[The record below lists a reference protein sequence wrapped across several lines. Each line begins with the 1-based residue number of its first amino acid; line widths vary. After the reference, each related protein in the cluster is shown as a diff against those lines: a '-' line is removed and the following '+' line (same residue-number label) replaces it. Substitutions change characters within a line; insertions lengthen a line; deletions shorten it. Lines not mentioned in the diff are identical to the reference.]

1 MKQKKGL
8 IIFSIL
14 ILTIILSGLYWLA
27 AGIAL
32 ITGVFVL
39 YYSNIKIF
47 TWVRGNRFLNPIFVL
62 LFILVISISVRVFFI
77 EIFAIPSGSMENTLI
92 AGDKVLVSKLNYG
105 PSLPRSPFDIPWFN
119 LIWYLEAKASTN
131 IDSVYW
137 NYKRL
142 NGYSPAKHGDVMVFL
157 RPVRGIRNN
166 FFIKRCTGLPGD
178 TLQIINSIVY
188 YNGKAMAIPD
198 HVKQCYNV
206 KINDWTKFLKQ
217 TDSLGIEGTR
227 MSHSQQKGNADLILT
242 TFQLRQLT
250 GQASIDSIYICK
262 AGNDS
267 TKWVYPKTR
276 LFGWTIDNYGPL
288 VIPRKG
294 LIIKLTHLSY
304 MVYQRT
310 INLLEK
316 EKISEKSGIF
326 YLNGEP
332 VSTYT
337 FQRDYYFMMG
347 DNRSD
352 SSDSRYWGFVP
363 EENIVGKA
371 VVVLFSNNEDGFQW
385 KRMFKVIR

>member
-1 MKQKKGL
+1 MKGKKAL
-8 IIFSIL
+8 IVYCLLIL
-14 ILTIILSGLYWLA
+14 IIILSGLYWLA
-27 AGIAL
+27 VGIAFIL
-32 ITGVFVL
+32 GVILF
-39 YYSNIKIF
+39 YYSNIKILR
-47 TWVRGNRFLNPIFVL
+47 WVRGNRFLNSIIVIF
-62 LFILVISISVRVFFI
+62 FILIISISVRVFFI

-92 AGDKVLVSKLNYG
+92 GGDKVLVSKLNWG
-105 PSLPRSPFDIPWFN
+105 PALPRSPFDIPWFN
-119 LIWYLEAKASTN
+119 LIWYFQAKASTN

-142 NGYSPAKHGDVMVFL
+142 NGYSAAKHGDVMVFL
-157 RPVRGIRNN
+157 RPVRGTRNN

-178 TLQIINSIVY
+178 TLQIINGIVH

-217 TDSLGIEGTR
+217 TDSLGIEGAR
-227 MSHSQQKGNADLILT
+227 MSHSQQRVNVDLILT
-242 TFQLRQLT
+242 SFQLRQLA
-250 GQASIDSIYICK
+250 GQTSIDSIYICK

-276 LFGWTIDNYGPL
+276 LFGWTIDNYGSL

-294 LIIKLTHLSY
+294 LIIKLTRLSH
-304 MVYQRT
+304 MLYQRT
-310 INLLEK
+310 INQLEK
-316 EKISEKSGIF
+316 QKISERNGIF

-337 FQRDYYFMMG
+337 FQHNYYFMMG

-371 VVVLFSNNEDGFQW
+371 VIVLFSNNEDGFQW
-385 KRMFKVIR
+385 KRMFKVIK